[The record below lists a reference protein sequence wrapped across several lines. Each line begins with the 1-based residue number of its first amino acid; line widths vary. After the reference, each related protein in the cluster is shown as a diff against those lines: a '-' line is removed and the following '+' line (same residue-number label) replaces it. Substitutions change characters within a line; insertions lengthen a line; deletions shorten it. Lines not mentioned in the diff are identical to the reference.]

1 MKLEKKTMRDVFI
14 EQIYKRMQ
22 KDANIFFLCADF
34 GAPKLDI
41 LREDFKERFINVG
54 IAEQNLINIATGLAL
69 EGYTVYAYAI
79 APFLTMRAYE
89 QIRVNL
95 SLHAQ
100 LKEININLVG
110 VGAGLSYDV
119 SGPTHHC
126 IEDISIMRTLPNMEV
141 FSPSDWVLAQKFVD
155 HSIDVKKPKYIRF
168 DGKPLVQI
176 YENIDDVEL
185 EKGFIEIRKGEDV
198 CMVSTGYM
206 THKALN
212 VAETLLK
219 ENIISGVIDIF
230 LIKPFNEDLL
240 FETLKGYRYV
250 VTLEEGFINKG
261 GMDSLISRI
270 IENKKSRILLKRMGF
285 EDLYTF
291 EIGNRDYLHKLNNI
305 DEDSIIKNIKEL
317 LKQKDK

>member
-22 KDANIFFLCADF
+22 TDDNIFFLCADF
-34 GAPKLDI
+34 GSPKLDLI
-41 LREDFKERFINVG
+41 REEFKDRFINVG

-100 LKEININLVG
+100 LKEININLIG

-126 IEDISIMRTLPNMEV
+126 IEDISIMRTLPNIEI

-155 HSIDVKKPKYIRF
+155 HSINVKKPKYIRF

-176 YENIDDVEL
+176 YNNIDDIDL
-185 EKGFIEIRKGEDV
+185 EKGFNELRKGRDV
-198 CMVSTGYM
+198 CLVSTGYM
-206 THKALN
+206 THKALK
-212 VAETLLK
+212 VADLLAE
-219 ENIISGVIDIF
+219 ENIIVGVIDIF
-230 LIKPFNEDLL
+230 MIKPFDENL
-240 FETLKGYRYV
+240 FYDSIKGYKKI

-261 GMDSLISRI
+261 GMDSLISNI
-270 IENKKSRILLKRMGF
+270 LENNKSKILLKRIGF
-285 EDLYTF
+285 KDSYTF
-291 EIGNRDYLHKLNNI
+291 EIGTRDYLHKLNNI
-305 DEDSIIKNIKEL
+305 DEDSIIKNIK
-317 LKQKDK
+317 QI

>member
-1 MKLEKKTMRDVFI
+1 VNLEKKTMRDVFI
-14 EQIYKRMQ
+14 EHIYKRMH
-22 KDANIFFLCADF
+22 KDENIFFLCADF
-34 GAPKLDI
+34 GSPKLDLI
-41 LREDFKERFINVG
+41 REEFKDRFINVG

-100 LKEININLVG
+100 LKEININLIG

-126 IEDISIMRTLPNMEV
+126 IEDISIMRTLPNIEI

-155 HSIDVKKPKYIRF
+155 YSIKVKKPKYIRF

-206 THKALN
+206 THKALK
-212 VAETLLK
+212 VAEILAEK
-219 ENIISGVIDIF
+219 NITVGVIDIF
-230 LIKPFNEDLL
+230 LIKPFEENL
-240 FETLKGYRYV
+240 FFESIKGYKNII
-250 VTLEEGFINKG
+250 TLEEGFINKG
-261 GMDSLISRI
+261 GMDSLISSI
-270 IENKKSRILLKRMGF
+270 LENNKSKILLKRMGF
-285 EDLYTF
+285 GDSYTF
-291 EIGNRDYLHKLNNI
+291 EIGTRDYLHKLNNI
-305 DEDSIIKNIKEL
+305 DEESIIKNIKQI
-317 LKQKDK
+317 LKGEN